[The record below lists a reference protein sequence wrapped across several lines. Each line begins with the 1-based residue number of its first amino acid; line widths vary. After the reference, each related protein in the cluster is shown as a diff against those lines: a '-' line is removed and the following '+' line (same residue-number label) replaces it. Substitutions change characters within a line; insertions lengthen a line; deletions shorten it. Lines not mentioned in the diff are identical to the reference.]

1 MRSLNL
7 FCLQAGVLEIMIHSS
22 IGTLSCRFRPFC
34 MIDMFVPPGQTL
46 APVFVTA
53 LTKITIFFYFLVP
66 PLGPRFGTLKT
77 SKRAEAG
84 AQRMELFQK
93 AE

>member
-1 MRSLNL
+1 
-7 FCLQAGVLEIMIHSS
+7 LQDGFFGSHIGLVLVAFA
-22 IGTLSCRFRPFC
+22 T
-34 MIDMFVPPGQTL
+34 PGQTL

-53 LTKITIFFYFLVP
+53 LTKITILFDFLVP
-66 PLGPRFGTLKT
+66 PLRPRFGTLKT

-84 AQRMELFQK
+84 AHRMEVFQK

>member
-1 MRSLNL
+1 M
-7 FCLQAGVLEIMIHSS
+7 
-22 IGTLSCRFRPFC
+22 
-34 MIDMFVPPGQTL
+34 L

-53 LTKITIFFYFLVP
+53 LTKITIVFDFLVP
-66 PLGPRFGTLKT
+66 PLRIRFGTLNT

-84 AQRMELFQK
+84 AQRMEVFQK